1 MRSAKFC
8 GWMCAWTLAGV
19 LCAGYSYSAE
29 PENAAKAVVTIDK
42 AAQLKRFPSEQYAV
56 PGKPVP
62 EAASNMSY
70 GGSLRTG
77 IFAGGPGFIRLKD
90 WPNDEEVV
98 LLSGHLVIVSDDG
111 KSSSFG
117 PGDVFVIP
125 KGFNGTFEMKG
136 KMKEIYIEPGKR

>member
-1 MRSAKFC
+1 MRSLRFWR
-8 GWMCAWTLAGV
+8 WMSAWSLVGV
-19 LCAGYSYSAE
+19 LYVGYSYSAE
-29 PENAAKAVVTIDK
+29 PEQEAKGIVTIDK
-42 AAQLKRFPSEQYAV
+42 AAQLKRFPSEKYAV

-90 WPNDEEVV
+90 WPDDEEVV
-98 LLSGHLVIVSDDG
+98 LVSGHLVIVSDDG
-111 KSSSFG
+111 KRSSFG

-125 KGFNGTFEMKG
+125 KGFNGTYEMKD
-136 KMKEIYIEPGKR
+136 KMKEIYIEPGK

>member
-1 MRSAKFC
+1 MVSLKFWRWMSA
-8 GWMCAWTLAGV
+8 GTLAA
-19 LCAGYSYSAE
+19 LWCLGYSYGAE
-29 PENAAKAVVTIDK
+29 PENGAKAIVTIDK
-42 AAQLKRFPSEQYAV
+42 AAPLKRFPSEKYSV

-77 IFAGGPGFIRLKD
+77 IFAGGPGVIRLQD
-90 WPNDEEVV
+90 WPDDEEVV
-98 LLSGHLVIVSDDG
+98 LVSGHLVIVSDDG

-125 KGFNGTFEMKG
+125 KGFNGTYEMKD